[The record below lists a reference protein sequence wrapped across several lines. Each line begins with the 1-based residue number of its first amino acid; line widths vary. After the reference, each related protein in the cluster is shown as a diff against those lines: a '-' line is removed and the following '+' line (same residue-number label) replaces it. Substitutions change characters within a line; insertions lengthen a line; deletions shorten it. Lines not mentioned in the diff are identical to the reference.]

1 MSQRPHQRMGRGLS
15 PMGPCSA
22 LGHQPQDLVP
32 GLGLRPRQRSSR
44 RRRRRVQHKR
54 SSSRLYKMSDAEVE
68 DFLLR
73 VGFDHEKRMTMQ
85 ACGMCMDI
93 FCSRA

>member
-1 MSQRPHQRMGRGLS
+1 
-15 PMGPCSA
+15 
-22 LGHQPQDLVP
+22 
-32 GLGLRPRQRSSR
+32 
-44 RRRRRVQHKR
+44 
-54 SSSRLYKMSDAEVE
+54 MSDVEGNIYIRRIGVIFRTNWFFLVE

-73 VGFDHEKRMTMQ
+73 VGFHHEKRMTMQ